1 MLIENLIIESEIKT
15 MTNLEF
21 FRRLGYHS
29 YCVDECTPET
39 FHNFEVTLGRVRV
52 THDETE
58 DSLYYLLIDKDTNEV
73 ILRYTLGFSDNECAA
88 EFIDRFNSKVDFS
101 GSDYVSD
108 DILKFDDSDDWLN
121 EEFEL
126 YFN

>member
-1 MLIENLIIESEIKT
+1 

-29 YCVDECTPET
+29 YCIGERTPET

-52 THDETE
+52 TYDETE
-58 DSLYYLLIDKDTNEV
+58 DSLYYLLIDNDTNE
-73 ILRYTLGFSDNECAA
+73 ILMRYTLGFSDNECAS
-88 EFIDRFNSKVDFS
+88 EFIDRFNSKVDFA
-101 GSDYVSD
+101 GSDYVSN

>member
-1 MLIENLIIESEIKT
+1 

-52 THDETE
+52 THDEIE
-58 DSLYYLLIDKDTNEV
+58 DSLYYLLIDKDTNE
-73 ILRYTLGFSDNECAA
+73 IIMRYTLGFSDNECAS
-88 EFIDRFNSKVDFS
+88 EFIDRFNSKVDFA

>member
-1 MLIENLIIESEIKT
+1 

-29 YCVDECTPET
+29 YCIDECTPEI

-58 DSLYYLLIDKDTNEV
+58 DNLYYLLIDNDTNE
-73 ILRYTLGFSDNECAA
+73 IIMRYTLGFSDNECAS
-88 EFIDRFNSKVDFS
+88 EFIDRFNSKVDLA
-101 GSDYVSD
+101 GSDYVSN